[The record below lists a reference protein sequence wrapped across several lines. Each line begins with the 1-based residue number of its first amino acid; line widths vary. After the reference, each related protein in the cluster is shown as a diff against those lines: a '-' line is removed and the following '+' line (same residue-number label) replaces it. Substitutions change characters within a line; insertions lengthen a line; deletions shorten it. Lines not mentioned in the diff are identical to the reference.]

1 MQHVF
6 RRESARLLRHGICYP
21 SNTSPTRAPKHQWL
35 TIQLVRRRV
44 DLLETQ
50 LCFSID
56 EALAAGATT
65 VLLSTEGL
73 YNHWTDYQSWAG
85 PWLRDICAEVD
96 LEIWL
101 LLREPASFAAAL
113 FQQTLRSRRAG
124 PGPIGPPQLAA
135 DALRRPALLVRL
147 DYDAV
152 VAWWESV
159 LGPARVRVDVYL
171 SSLAPLVGEVLGVP
185 DLEWGAVRA
194 NPSLTGY
201 GCRLLALLNA
211 LPLND
216 AERYAVIE
224 HVTAIDVLAQAA
236 LGPQHILSDEEAE
249 FVRAYARPSLERLVS
264 RRPELSPLLR

>member
-1 MQHVF
+1 M
-6 RRESARLLRHGICYP
+6 
-21 SNTSPTRAPKHQWL
+21 WL
-35 TIQLVRRRV
+35 I
-44 DLLETQ
+44 
-50 LCFSID
+50 
-56 EALAAGATT
+56 
-65 VLLSTEGL
+65 
-73 YNHWTDYQSWAG
+73 
-85 PWLRDICAEVD
+85 
-96 LEIWL
+96 
-101 LLREPASFAAAL
+101 LREPASFTAALYQQMLRNRTFGVDGNGQPQTPAAAL
-113 FQQTLRSRRAG
+113 TNPEL
-124 PGPIGPPQLAA
+124 LA
-135 DALRRPALLVRL
+135 RL